1 MSTTDSINIVH
12 PDDWATS
19 EYASIFEFTRVV
31 GIRMTQIQ
39 HGAQPYVTYDDAD
52 TIEDIVLR
60 ELAQKRC
67 PLSIIRKVGS
77 VIEVVPMNSLIM
89 PRI

>member
-1 MSTTDSINIVH
+1 MAMADTINVVH
-12 PDDWATS
+12 PDDWKTS
-19 EYASIFEFTRVV
+19 DYASIFEFTRVV

-39 HGAQPYVTYDDAD
+39 SGAQPYVVYDDTD

-60 ELAQKRC
+60 ELVEKRC
-67 PLSIIRKVGS
+67 PLSIIRKVGAA
-77 VIEVVPMNSLIM
+77 IEVIPVNSLIM